1 MILAW
6 LILNPLR
13 FLACEALM
21 ILIVRTSFMSFRL
34 TGNRI
39 DLGLPEPIG
48 VTRINCLIFRFPLH
62 VILRT
67 FIVLLSADATWIC
80 CCFGA
85 FSETKGFISRYICRY
100 FQRDLISLRNRTLS
114 GIFRATISS
123 SLSTSNR
130 YSDNRPNIC
139 SNHAPVSNLLNFSFH
154 KWMSKKRKCV
164 FMLRTRENRI
174 CDSTGVVVR
183 IQCYKILTELTVFE
197 IFWFKSL
204 QASAR

>member
-34 TGNRI
+34 TGSRI

-80 CCFGA
+80 CCFGV

-100 FQRDLISLRNRTLS
+100 FQRDLISPRNRTLS
-114 GIFRATISS
+114 GIFLEPLSHRACQFQIDIPITAQ
-123 SLSTSNR
+123 TSVQIMR
-130 YSDNRPNIC
+130 QFRIC
-139 SNHAPVSNLLNFSFH
+139 WTLAFTNGWA
-154 KWMSKKRKCV
+154 R
-164 FMLRTRENRI
+164 RENVFSCWERE
-174 CDSTGVVVR
+174 
-183 IQCYKILTELTVFE
+183 KIAFATA
-197 IFWFKSL
+197 
-204 QASAR
+204 QA